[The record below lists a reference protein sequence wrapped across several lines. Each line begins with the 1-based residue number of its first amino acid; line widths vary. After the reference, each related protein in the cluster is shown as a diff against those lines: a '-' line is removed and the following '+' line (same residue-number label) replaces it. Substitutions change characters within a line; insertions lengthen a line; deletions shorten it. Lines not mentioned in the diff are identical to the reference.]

1 MGTVWQADA
10 DRGSRGC
17 AEEKWHV
24 TEGVS
29 HTFLSAVDEFNKFY
43 KNTYTVMAGDTLA
56 SIAQRYLGSAAK
68 ADDIYNANKALIP
81 DKTKLTPGI
90 QLVIPGVS
98 PTT

>member
-1 MGTVWQADA
+1 
-10 DRGSRGC
+10 
-17 AEEKWHV
+17 
-24 TEGVS
+24 
-29 HTFLSAVDEFNKFY
+29 
-43 KNTYTVMAGDTLA
+43 MAGDTLA

-90 QLVIPGVS
+90 KLAIPGVS